1 MVRKKKTQKPTI
13 SFLFQ
18 RFHFPVIFQPCSRRS
33 ILLYKVFIWELY
45 IITSQKLI
53 YYSISNCETSA
64 VSGSSRKESHSEY
77 VRKPRVLKGYK
88 MRWGRTES
96 SCSQNTPWREE
107 AHGNSVFHAWTPL
120 LHVLSPLLSYSFL
133 GICPFPPSHGN
144 VFSQLRQPPGFCCL
158 PSLRN
163 SAHFCIILCTAFLSL
178 WNKIF
183 LGFWP
188 CSFIKQPHWTEFSCP
203 APSVTVCLCL
213 PFYNQW

>member
-1 MVRKKKTQKPTI
+1 MVRKKKPQKPTI

-18 RFHFPVIFQPCSRRS
+18 RFPFPVFFQPCSRQS

-64 VSGSSRKESHSEY
+64 VSGSSRKETHSEY
-77 VRKPRVLKGYK
+77 VRKLRVLKGYK

-96 SCSQNTPWREE
+96 SCSQNTQWQEGGTWQLSLPCLDSSSPC
-107 AHGNSVFHAWTPL
+107 ALSFAKL
-120 LHVLSPLLSYSFL
+120 LISWHM
-133 GICPFPPSHGN
+133 PFHGN
-144 VFSQLRQPPGFCCL
+144 VFSQLQQPPGFCCL

-178 WNKIF
+178 WDKVF
-183 LGFWP
+183 LGLWP
-188 CSFIKQPHWTEFSCP
+188 CSFIKQPHGTEFSCP
-203 APSVTVCLCL
+203 APSMTTCLCL
-213 PFYNQW
+213 LFYNQW